1 MALTQVRDGIERIR
15 DVVADLRAFARPDER
30 LVGRVELRAVC
41 EAALR
46 ITASLVRHRA
56 TITTAFAADTPTV
69 LANESRLG
77 QVVIN
82 LIVNASHAMP
92 ARPTAR
98 RRSRSRT
105 TAAASRPRCCRGC
118 STRSSPPR
126 RPARAPAWA

>member
-1 MALTQVRDGIERIR
+1 MRQRDLAPEVSVALTQVRDGIERIR

-77 QVVIN
+77 QVLIN
-82 LIVNASHAMP
+82 LIINASQAMP
-92 ARPTAR
+92 ERPTSANR
-98 RRSRSRT
+98 K
-105 TAAASRPRCCRGC
+105 
-118 STRSSPPR
+118 PPGIDSDQSCNQFVQL
-126 RPARAPAWA
+126 